1 MEQPTSTPKDTNST
15 QQNSAKAISTTAKYG
30 FQWLFEA
37 FLGFIL
43 MFVVYYFIYHQ
54 NSSCSQ
60 R

>member
-15 QQNSAKAISTTAKYG
+15 QQNSAKAISTTAQYG